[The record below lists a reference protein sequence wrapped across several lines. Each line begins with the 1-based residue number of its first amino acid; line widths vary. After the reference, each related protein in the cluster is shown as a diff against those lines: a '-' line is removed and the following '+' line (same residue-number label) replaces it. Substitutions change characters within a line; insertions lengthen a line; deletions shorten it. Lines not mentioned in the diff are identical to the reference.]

1 MRKIFKSDTAY
12 TWESVVDDKVGRNY
26 KKINNLI
33 SIALNITVPA
43 ILLFGF
49 KVSFTTFLVCFIIFD
64 IAQVFLEYI
73 AIGVYNGAKSVVW
86 LTQKKSYINKLAEMS
101 PKEIEQFKK
110 EMSESQS
117 FFDEKMKILNSKIE
131 EYKALD
137 TISTPNARKHDIAYV
152 EEVIMKLKNYNNIN
166 WIKKRM
172 KNIVAVSER
181 LIVLV
186 KEDPESVQAI
196 VNTYNIY
203 AEELLNIIV
212 QYEDMDD
219 EQKEKYQPKIEKL
232 MDVFLSHLEEREN
245 KIQSYK
251 EHNIDFDI
259 DFLTKKLKE
268 ADESLDEGGDE

>member
-12 TWESVVDDKVGRNY
+12 AWESVVDDKVGRNY

-33 SIALNITVPA
+33 SIALNIAVPA

-219 EQKEKYQPKIEKL
+219 ERKEKYQPKIEKL

>member
-12 TWESVVDDKVGRNY
+12 AWESVVDDKVGRNY

-152 EEVIMKLKNYNNIN
+152 EEVIIKLKNYNNIN

>member
-186 KEDPESVQAI
+186 KEDLESVQAI

>member
-12 TWESVVDDKVGRNY
+12 AWESVVDDKVGRNY

>member
-12 TWESVVDDKVGRNY
+12 AWESVVDDKVGRNY

-64 IAQVFLEYI
+64 ITQVFLEYI

-131 EYKALD
+131 KYKALD

>member
-12 TWESVVDDKVGRNY
+12 AWESVVDDKVGRNY

-33 SIALNITVPA
+33 SIALNIAVPA

-203 AEELLNIIV
+203 AEELLNIII